1 MKKSNKI
8 ITGIISLFL
17 IAAPVFAL
25 KALAITDNTPPSK
38 PNGLTAMINAGNQVI
53 LSWSPAT
60 DNIGVIGYT
69 IMRNSD
75 ILANTANT
83 SYIDINALANTNY
96 SYSVLAYDAAG
107 NVSSLSN
114 SISISTATSTDTII
128 PSTPTN
134 LTATA
139 TSSNEI
145 NLSWTAATDNI
156 AVIGYTIL
164 RNNVIIANS
173 ANSAFTDMSVLPST
187 SYSYTVLAYDAAGN
201 LSLQSNTATAT
212 TPATPS
218 DTTLPSAPSNLLAN
232 AITPNRVNL
241 NWTAATDNISVTG
254 YNIYRDNIFVATSS
268 TNSFANIGLNAST
281 TYTFYVKAYDA
292 AGNLSLQSNIATA
305 TTLAIPSNHEDD
317 DEDEDTDEDG
327 DDDHDNDVNEHH
339 DNGNHFGQLK
349 EHTNNG
355 NHFGQL
361 KIRLNAH
368 AKQINSHK
376 NK

>member
-107 NVSSLSN
+107 NISSLSN
-114 SISISTATSTDTII
+114 SISISTATSTDMII
-128 PSTPTN
+128 PSTPAN

-368 AKQINSHK
+368 AKQINGHK

>member
-1 MKKSNKI
+1 
-8 ITGIISLFL
+8 
-17 IAAPVFAL
+17 
-25 KALAITDNTPPSK
+25 
-38 PNGLTAMINAGNQVI
+38 
-53 LSWSPAT
+53 
-60 DNIGVIGYT
+60 
-69 IMRNSD
+69 MRNSD